1 MLNNYIN
8 IKVINATDD
17 GEYGGK
23 YEEVLSI

>member
-17 GEYGGK
+17 REYGGK